1 MQQVRADVREQYQ
14 ARLLDMVEDG
24 VVGTD
29 EDFCITE
36 WNLGAEHLYGY
47 TAEEVLGLPA
57 NQVATFTGDPQR
69 ERLERELLE
78 EGRSRLE
85 ITAVRRDGIPVEI
98 EIVVTAV
105 RDDAGA
111 VTGYLGIHRDVTE
124 QRRAARRLEQLS
136 GMIGNA
142 RDFIG
147 FADLDGRVVS
157 VNDAGLRLTGL
168 HDGAGAQGRDLV
180 EFVAEHDRVRA
191 RDDVLPGVMRDG
203 HRVEQLDLHDFTGGA
218 PVPVSCH
225 AFRVDDP
232 VTGRPLGV
240 ATISRDLREND
251 SLRRAEQQA
260 ELARLGARSS
270 HAADLGVFLDD
281 AVSRIGRAVGADFAL
296 VAELTSA
303 ADRLVVRA
311 GAGLEHRS
319 TMVVGTSDAG
329 DLFGRALSAGA
340 AVVADDVLR
349 GGSVEVAPALRALR
363 PAGCAVVPLGG
374 GEDVYGALAV
384 FSRASQRFTPPDVD
398 FLETAAHVLSAA
410 IERSRTAQ
418 RLEQAR
424 DVERRRIARA
434 LHDEALEDLCYAL
447 ERAEAPPDGSK
458 PDEPLVQAL
467 TRIGRELRSAVYG
480 VRLDASG
487 APIRVLLV
495 EDHAAVREAVADAFR
510 HEPDFGVVGEAATL
524 AEAREMLD
532 EVDVAL
538 VDLGLPDGDGG
549 DLIAALREANPDAR
563 AVVLSA
569 GLDRSAVARAVER
582 GAVGAL
588 AKSDRLPDVIDAVR
602 RVHAGE
608 TLLPLE
614 EVIELLRFA
623 GRQRERELLDRRA
636 IESLTSRELEVLQ
649 LIADGCDS
657 RQAASR
663 LHISLRTQRNHVA
676 NILGKLGV
684 HSQLQALIF
693 ALRYQLVELRSTAY

>member
-1 MQQVRADVREQYQ
+1 
-14 ARLLDMVEDG
+14 
-24 VVGTD
+24 
-29 EDFCITE
+29 
-36 WNLGAEHLYGY
+36 
-47 TAEEVLGLPA
+47 
-57 NQVATFTGDPQR
+57 
-69 ERLERELLE
+69 
-78 EGRSRLE
+78 
-85 ITAVRRDGIPVEI
+85 
-98 EIVVTAV
+98 
-105 RDDAGA
+105 
-111 VTGYLGIHRDVTE
+111 
-124 QRRAARRLEQLS
+124 
-136 GMIGNA
+136 
-142 RDFIG
+142 
-147 FADLDGRVVS
+147 
-157 VNDAGLRLTGL
+157 
-168 HDGAGAQGRDLV
+168 
-180 EFVAEHDRVRA
+180 
-191 RDDVLPGVMRDG
+191 
-203 HRVEQLDLHDFTGGA
+203 
-218 PVPVSCH
+218 
-225 AFRVDDP
+225 
-232 VTGRPLGV
+232 
-240 ATISRDLREND
+240 
-251 SLRRAEQQA
+251 
-260 ELARLGARSS
+260 
-270 HAADLGVFLDD
+270 
-281 AVSRIGRAVGADFAL
+281 
-296 VAELTSA
+296 
-303 ADRLVVRA
+303 
-311 GAGLEHRS
+311 
-319 TMVVGTSDAG
+319 MVVGTSDAG

-434 LHDEALEDLCYAL
+434 LHDEALEDLRYAL

-467 TRIGRELRSAVYG
+467 TRIGRELRSAVYD

>member
-124 QRRAARRLEQLS
+124 RRRAARHLEQLS
-136 GMIGNA
+136 AVIANS
-142 RDFIG
+142 RDFIV
-147 FADLDGRVVS
+147 FADLDGRTVF
-157 VNDAGLRLTGL
+157 VNDGGRRLLGL

-260 ELARLGARSS
+260 ELVRLGARSS

-434 LHDEALEDLCYAL
+434 LHDEALEDLRYAL

-467 TRIGRELRSAVYG
+467 TRIGRELRSAVYD